1 MSYEY
6 DNNGGFRKSSNN
18 GNKDEI
24 GSWIIIAIAFAVAW
38 PVGLFLLLSKL
49 SDSNKKKKPTN
60 RVEQYYSASG
70 TEQSNYYNEVNL
82 TGQGTSG
89 EYRAQ
94 TGTQAKS
101 QSKAQPKTKTQ
112 TVSKTAGK
120 LTKTPQY
127 GEKGAR
133 IMKIVG
139 IVLAVLGAF
148 AMLGTMDDLRFSI
161 EYGYMVDFFVE
172 MFYGVGMFA
181 GGLGLLFGSR
191 SMKRRQRRFAKY
203 LACAGDREVLDIN
216 ELAVAADVTEPKAEH
231 DVELM
236 VEKGM
241 WGDQAYVD
249 AGRDMLFRSRSA
261 AAEYFRTKEQPQVKV
276 TQIPTQAE
284 EGFSGVLRN
293 IRRANDRIAD
303 PVLSE
308 KIDRLEAVTA
318 RIFKVIE
325 GNPKKTEKA
334 STFLNYYM
342 PTTQKLLDSY
352 ADFEE
357 AGVSGENLGQAKARI
372 AQTMDNIIAGF
383 EHQLDELYRAEAM
396 DINSDIKVMETM
408 LKRDTGKVSDD
419 FGLDG
424 GTAVQWEETE

>member
-6 DNNGGFRKSSNN
+6 DNNGGFRKSNNN

-38 PVGLFLLLSKL
+38 PVGLFLLISKL
-49 SDSNKKKKPTN
+49 SDSKKKKPTN
-60 RVEQYYSASG
+60 HVEQYYTASG
-70 TEQSNYYNEVNL
+70 AQQSNSYNEVNL

-89 EYRAQ
+89 EYKAQ
-94 TGTQAKS
+94 AEAPTKS
-101 QSKAQPKTKTQ
+101 QTKTKTQ
-112 TVSKTAGK
+112 AASKTAGK

-139 IVLAVLGAF
+139 IVLSLLGAL
-148 AMLGTMDDLRFSI
+148 AMLGTMGDLRFSI
-161 EYGYMVDFFVE
+161 EYGYMWDFAVD
-172 MFYGVGMFA
+172 MFYGAGLFA

-236 VEKGM
+236 VEKGL
-241 WGDQAYVD
+241 WGEQAYVD

-261 AAEYFRTKEQPQVKV
+261 AAEYFRTKENPQAKSAP
-276 TQIPTQAE
+276 IPAQAE

-325 GNPKKTEKA
+325 GSPEKTEKA